1 MPQFKYFKDVLE
13 GKDNYIKH
21 NYEIINIFKKYIY
34 LRKLYFLVFIK
45 NLLYIIIIIYC
56 LLLLHKY
63 CENIFCSNSK
73 IRNLS
78 YIYGFYFFFKLYIL
92 LVIIF
97 SYILFLKYL
106 YLEIKLLLKII
117 FLLLRLFHI

>member
-56 LLLLHKY
+56 LLLLYKY